1 MLVLYLETNF
11 VAHPLARWAY
21 FWGRFGT
28 PPFSVV
34 SEFVEGGVGSV
45 PSFLCG
51 FVCFVLFV
59 SFLSL
64 LMQYL
69 IQQKKKKMN
78 VMPFGLNIAPLVF
91 QRSINKRKNKL

>member
-1 MLVLYLETNF
+1 MLVLYLETNL
-11 VAHPLARWAY
+11 VAHPLAQWAY
-21 FWGRFGT
+21 FWDRFGT

-45 PSFLCG
+45 PSFPCG

-69 IQQKKKKMN
+69 IQQKKKMN
-78 VMPFGLNIAPLVF
+78 VMHFGLNIAPQVF

>member
-11 VAHPLARWAY
+11 VAHPLAQWAY
-21 FWGRFGT
+21 FWDRFGT

-34 SEFVEGGVGSV
+34 SEFVEGGVG
-45 PSFLCG
+45 CG

-69 IQQKKKKMN
+69 IQQKKMN
-78 VMPFGLNIAPLVF
+78 IMPFGLNIAPQVF